1 MFSGTTGLRWGLAVA
16 ALVLMGLAGPVRAAD
31 DDKALRDKVLA
42 LNQVTGEDTISD
54 QIDALAEDK
63 AGTAKLLGVGV
74 KMAQEKNTPLNYNA
88 AYILAGTALELKDLE
103 ATVTLYRVCIDKSKK
118 IMSPTK
124 LFLCYSG
131 ILTAYESAGK
141 YDEAIKVCKE
151 FQEIPEEKFKLDPLN
166 PDLETPKYNA
176 TLRRG
181 KELMRRELIPL
192 SVRQGKVD
200 EANKE
205 VEKML
210 KADPDDRDALEL
222 RALIQRESGDYAA
235 AAKTFEDIIQRTND
249 DIEKIKKNTEASKE
263 VKDAFIKQLR
273 REERKLRYSLSG
285 VHIDA
290 KDVKK
295 AAEQLKLLVK
305 EDPDNASYNNDLG
318 YVWADNDMNLDEAEK
333 LIRKAIVDDKKKQA
347 EKKPG
352 AKPEEIKANAAY
364 LDSLGWVLYKQK
376 KYKDALQPLQ
386 EAVQAKEGQSI
397 EIYDHLAEVHM
408 ALGEMGAALGAWKK
422 GVEKA
427 GPSKREQE
435 RKVEVEKKI
444 KTNQEK
450 K

>member
-1 MFSGTTGLRWGLAVA
+1 VTDLLSKL
-16 ALVLMGLAGPVRAAD
+16 
-31 DDKALRDKVLA
+31 LA
-42 LNQVTGEDTISD
+42 LFLEQDTANLIAP
-54 QIDALAEDK
+54 ILLA
-63 AGTAKLLGVGV
+63 
-74 KMAQEKNTPLNYNA
+74 
-88 AYILAGTALELKDLE
+88 
-103 ATVTLYRVCIDKSKK
+103 
-118 IMSPTK
+118 
-124 LFLCYSG
+124 
-131 ILTAYESAGK
+131 
-141 YDEAIKVCKE
+141 
-151 FQEIPEEKFKLDPLN
+151 
-166 PDLETPKYNA
+166 
-176 TLRRG
+176 
-181 KELMRRELIPL
+181 
-192 SVRQGKVD
+192 
-200 EANKE
+200 
-205 VEKML
+205 
-210 KADPDDRDALEL
+210 
-222 RALIQRESGDYAA
+222 
-235 AAKTFEDIIQRTND
+235 IIQGSVLVGFV
-249 DIEKIKKNTEASKE
+249 ALSA
-263 VKDAFIKQLR
+263 VFFIWL
-273 REERKLRYSLSG
+273 ERKVAGRIQDRLGPTRVGGKFGWLQTLADG
-285 VHIDA
+285 M
-290 KDVKK
+290 
-295 AAEQLKLLVK
+295 KLLVK